1 MKKDWILESTGLNER
16 SLIKRLLISRGIKT
30 DEEIKEFLNP
40 LEMVIT
46 SPNVFTDMQKTV
58 ERLSTAIENNETIII
73 YGDFDA
79 DGVTSTSVL
88 YKTLKFL
95 GANIH
100 YFIPDRENEGHGF
113 DKKALIKLM
122 TTVKPK
128 VIISV
133 DCGISDVDA
142 VKFINSF
149 KIIDVIITDHHE
161 APEILPEA
169 YAIINPK
176 APGALDENLTAK
188 QIEHL
193 TYLAGC
199 GVAFKVAQALLTKYG
214 KVEFVYEILPFVAVG
229 TVADVVPL
237 LGENRYFVTK
247 GLELIS
253 KGKHHGLKRLLESA
267 GYDITKGVTSENIA
281 FGIAPRINASG
292 RLDTV
297 DAALKVLIS
306 ENPQEVEMAV
316 TTLNELNKV
325 RQTLCSEIFE
335 QADKMV
341 QKEGNKNPAI
351 ILYSEAW
358 HIGIIGI
365 VASKLVEKYYKPVFL
380 MSYVKEK
387 DQYRCSARSIEGV
400 PLYDV
405 IAANSDLFDGFGG
418 HKFAAGL
425 SFTGEKTPFE
435 IVKKALNETVR
446 EYTSTKELKPFIK
459 IDLMVEPKDVTVE
472 LVEEISQLEPFGA
485 SNPSPI
491 FAMNNLKV
499 TQKRLMGSDNSHLRL
514 NVASNADEFTAIWW
528 KRGDVGLSSGDN
540 LDIAFHPQINEFNGN
555 ISVQLIIDDVHSDA
569 IKEEEITPQNTYK
582 IYDNRTKTG
591 ILPNVNDYI
600 KNSKL
605 NIKVFAE
612 SKYILDTI
620 KTYPEIVSKTF
631 TRQDIPVCDVV
642 MFFDYPADKQTLDLI
657 LEKAQP
663 KGIHFMNY
671 EPKILDEQ
679 EFLKIFTGML
689 KFAAHNNNG
698 KVELVR
704 CASFLGKSLKIFE
717 MLLSLYEEVGFIK
730 ILEKNSAFYMIEFMG
745 VDDISKVL
753 HNEKYSQIFELIIEC
768 EQFQKSLLED
778 NLEQILI

>member
-1 MKKDWILESTGLNER
+1 MKKDWILDNNNSDEK
-16 SLIKRLLISRGIKT
+16 SLIKRLLIARGIKT
-30 DEEIKEFLNP
+30 EEAIHEFLHP
-40 LEMVIT
+40 LEMTLT
-46 SPNVFTDMQKTV
+46 SPDVFKDMNKTV
-58 ERLSTAIENNETIII
+58 ERLSHAIDNNETIII

-88 YKTLKFL
+88 YRTLKHL
-95 GANIH
+95 GANVH

-161 APEILPEA
+161 APEELPEA

-176 APGALDENLTAK
+176 APGALDETLSAR
-188 QIEHL
+188 QIEYL

-199 GVAFKVAQALLTKYG
+199 GVAFKVSQALLSRYNKA
-214 KVEFVYEILPFVAVG
+214 EFVYEILPFVAVG

-253 KGKHHGLKRLLESA
+253 RGKHYGLQRLLESA
-267 GYDITKGVTSENIA
+267 GYDITNGVTSENIA

-306 ENPQEVEMAV
+306 DNPQEIEMAV
-316 TTLNELNKV
+316 TTLNDLNKV
-325 RQTLCSEIFE
+325 RQTLCQEVFE

-341 QKEGNKNPAI
+341 QKEGNKAPAI
-351 ILYSEAW
+351 VLYSEAW

-387 DQYRCSARSIEGV
+387 DQFRCSARSIEGV

-405 IAANSDLFDGFGG
+405 INANAELFDGFGG
-418 HKFAAGL
+418 HKLAAGL
-425 SFTGEKTPFE
+425 SFTGANTPFE
-435 IVKKALNETVR
+435 VVKKALCDTVKD
-446 EYTSTKELKPFIK
+446 YTSSKELKPFIK
-459 IDLMVEPKDVTVE
+459 IDLLVEPQDITVQ
-472 LVEEISQLEPFGA
+472 LVEEISKMEPFGA

-491 FAMNNLKV
+491 FEMDGLKIK
-499 TQKRLMGSDNSHLRL
+499 QKKLMGADNSHLKL
-514 NVASNADEFTAIWW
+514 IVSSGADDYAAIWW
-528 KRGDVGLSSGDN
+528 KKGDVTLGAGDN
-540 LDIAFHPQINEFNGN
+540 VDIAFHPQINEFNGN
-555 ISVQLIIDDVHSDA
+555 TSIQLIIDDIHSDA
-569 IKEEEITPQNTYK
+569 LSDDMPVQCSYK
-582 IYDNRTKTG
+582 IYDNRNKTG
-591 ILPNVNDYI
+591 ILSNVNDYI
-600 KNSKL
+600 KNSKY
-605 NIKVFAE
+605 NIRVFAE

-620 KTYPEIVSKTF
+620 KNYPEISSKTF
-631 TRQDIPVCDVV
+631 TRQDIPNCDVV
-642 MFFDYPADKQTLDLI
+642 MFFDYPADRETLDLI
-657 LEKAQP
+657 LEKSHP
-663 KGIHFMNY
+663 DKLHFMNY

-689 KFAAHNNNG
+689 KFASHNNNG
-698 KVELVR
+698 KVELIR
-704 CASFLGKSLKIFE
+704 CASFLGKSIKVFE
-717 MLLSLYEEVGFIK
+717 MLMTLYAEVGFIN
-730 ILEKNSAFYMIEFMG
+730 ILEKNSSFYIIEFLG

-753 HNEKYSQIFELIIEC
+753 HSPKYAQIFEMILCC
-768 EQFQKSLLED
+768 EEFQKSLLED
-778 NLEQILI
+778 DLTQIIG